1 MGMQEDGCVILRIKY
16 SSIEKEFFPKK
27 NGLGK
32 ILNALKRR
40 KMKVKKVMFVGVL
53 FVLCLALTGCES
65 SSRSSSPR
73 SNYSDSSSSNS
84 SNKGYGGYDM
94 PNSGDKSFVDY
105 MKRVD
110 PELYKSIIGD

>member
-1 MGMQEDGCVILRIKY
+1 M
-16 SSIEKEFFPKK
+16 
-27 NGLGK
+27 
-32 ILNALKRR
+32 
-40 KMKVKKVMFVGVL
+40 KKVMFVGVL

-73 SNYSDSSSSNS
+73 SNYSASSSSSTRSSSSSNS